1 MLRKPRMRVLVICC
15 AASLT
20 VTVSAALGADVEAGR
35 RLAQL
40 RCAACHIVAPNQGEV
55 EVADAPPFVT
65 IGRKFGFDSDSLV
78 FALVGPHAKMNFG
91 LTRPEADD
99 VAAYIARLAR

>member
-1 MLRKPRMRVLVICC
+1 MKLVAMYLSSCLVLP
-15 AASLT
+15 L
-20 VTVSAALGADVEAGR
+20 VTSGACGADAKSGQ

-40 RCAACHIVAPNQGEV
+40 RCAACHIVAPSPRDEIA
-55 EVADAPPFVT
+55 EAPPFVM
-65 IGRKFGFDSDSLV
+65 IGRKFGFNPDALV

-99 VAAYIARLAR
+99 VAAYIGTLAR